1 MYELKEELN
10 IENMIYEIRGK
21 QVMLDCDLAKLYQ
34 CKNGTKEINQA
45 VKNNLDK
52 FPERYSFQLSDNEYN
67 NLRSN
72 FLTSS
77 LESGYGGR
85 RYNPRVFT
93 EQGIAMLSTILKS
106 KVAVETSIRIMDTFV
121 KMRKIISSSLIEQK
135 YINELVIKDNERINL
150 LEESFSKLEEKEKI
164 NHIFYEGQIYDA
176 YSLLID
182 IFKGAKE
189 EIIIIDNYADKSILD
204 MITNLN
210 VKVTIVT
217 RKFNLLKDID
227 IKKYNRQYHNL
238 KVIYSDKFHDRF
250 IILDKKVLYHSGASY
265 KDLGNKC
272 FAITKMEDKEYLE
285 IIIKNIGED
294 KCTD

>member
-1 MYELKEELN
+1 MYGLKEELN
-10 IENMIYEIRGK
+10 IENIIYEIRGK
-21 QVMLDCDLAKLYQ
+21 QVMLNSDLAKLYE
-34 CKNGTKEINQA
+34 CKNGTKDINKA
-45 VKNNLDK
+45 VKRNIER
-52 FPERYSFQLSDNEYN
+52 FPKNFYFQITEEEMKKLWFQSGTANKMI
-67 NLRSN
+67 RS
-72 FLTSS
+72 LP
-77 LESGYGGR
+77 Y
-85 RYNPRVFT
+85 VFT
-93 EQGIAMLSTILKS
+93 EQGIAMLSSVLHTQIAIS
-106 KVAVETSIRIMDTFV
+106 QSIRIMDAFV
-121 KMRKIISSSLIEQK
+121 KMRKIISSNLIEQK

-227 IKKYNRQYHNL
+227 IKKYNRQYNNL

-250 IILDKKVLYHSGASY
+250 IIIDRTDLYHSGASY

-272 FAITKMEDKEYLE
+272 FGINKIKDDEYLE
-285 IIIKNIGED
+285 NILIKIGL
-294 KCTD
+294 

>member
-21 QVMLDCDLAKLYQ
+21 QVMLDSDLAKLYE
-34 CKNGTKEINQA
+34 CKNGTKDINKA
-45 VKNNLDK
+45 VKRNIER
-52 FPERYSFQLSDNEYN
+52 FPKNFYFQITEEEMKKLWFQSGTANKMI
-67 NLRSN
+67 RS
-72 FLTSS
+72 LP
-77 LESGYGGR
+77 Y
-85 RYNPRVFT
+85 VFT
-93 EQGIAMLSTILKS
+93 EQGIAMLSSVLHTQIAIS
-106 KVAVETSIRIMDTFV
+106 QSIRIMDAFV
-121 KMRKIISSSLIEQK
+121 KMRKIISSNLIEQK

-210 VKVTIVT
+210 VKVIIVT
-217 RKFNLLKDID
+217 KKFNLLKDID
-227 IKKYNRQYHNL
+227 IKKYNRQYNNL
-238 KVIYSDKFHDRF
+238 KVIYGDKFHDRF

-272 FAITKMEDKEYLE
+272 FGITKMEDKEYLKT
-285 IIIKNIGED
+285 IIKNIEED
-294 KCTD
+294 KCTN